1 MADTNN
7 LTEFFYGVV
16 IGGQDDDVPKEK
28 DSSCRIFD
36 PTKMSN
42 EFSREDCPFVKT
54 IGTGDQMGDMNFS
67 GPPEDGSF
75 VLCRK
80 TLGHK
85 GTSFVEV
92 IGVCKDPKNS
102 LGQSLPGNF
111 DIRSFTVVDEAFKRK
126 RKINEKAKAGSGEA
140 GSKPTEQAGQG
151 YYRDLVKALPASSTL
166 WEIAGM
172 KIPQEKS
179 IETATQAFSAIMSAD
194 ALGSL
199 PGMALSFSNI
209 FKMMPAELMSQLTS
223 ALPPE
228 VNESLT
234 AVMNLMP
241 EIEPSGLSGP
251 RINPEIFFVNAVE
264 ILSKCRTTTELMD
277 AITELMTNTSL
288 YGTDTLPPVTVDV
301 PTPFGNV
308 KVSFDT
314 SGNNSEDSP
323 GGVTDL
329 LNTFTSLL
337 SDASGAFPGVLTNKN
352 MWGQSASVMGDMM
365 KRLET
370 GEYTKAVQQ
379 AQKSIAAGTQPRTL
393 LNNFKSVMDKAS
405 DILA

>member
-1 MADTNN
+1 MAVHKDMV
-7 LTEFFYGVV
+7 EFFHAVV
-16 IGGQDDDVPKEK
+16 VGGQDDDVPKEK
-28 DSSCRIFD
+28 DGSCRIFD
-36 PTKMSN
+36 PLRMSN
-42 EFSREDCPFVKT
+42 EFKREDLPFVKT
-54 IGTGDQMGDMNFS
+54 IGTGDQMGDMNNS

-80 TLGHK
+80 ARGHD

-140 GSKPTEQAGQG
+140 GSKPTEQAGKG
-151 YYRDLVKALPASSTL
+151 YNRDLVKALPASSTL

-179 IETATQAFSAIMSAD
+179 IETATQAFSAIMSPE
-194 ALGSL
+194 ALGGL

-209 FKMMPAELMSQLTS
+209 FKMMPAELMSKLTS
-223 ALPPE
+223 ELPPE

-251 RINPEIFFVNAVE
+251 RINPEVFFVNAVDV
-264 ILSKCRTTTELMD
+264 LSKCRSTTDLMD

-288 YGTDTLPPVTVDV
+288 HGSDTLPPVEVKID
-301 PTPFGNV
+301 TPFGEVNV
-308 KVSFDT
+308 KFDIN
-314 SGNNSEDSP
+314 GNGLEEAVGD
-323 GGVTDL
+323 VTNL
-329 LNTFTSLL
+329 LNTFTDLL
-337 SDASGAFPGVLTNKN
+337 SDASGAFPGILSNKN
-352 MWGQSASVMGDMM
+352 MWTGSAQVMGDMM
-365 KRLET
+365 KRLDS
-370 GEYTKAVQQ
+370 GEYKKAVQQ
-379 AQKSIAAGTQPRTL
+379 AQKSIAAGTQPRSL
-393 LNNFKSVMDKAS
+393 INNFKSIMDNAS